1 MASVTQ
7 TIPAFT
13 QGVSQQSEVEMA
25 PGFLKEIQNGVPDMT
40 FGLQKRPGFKYLFTV
55 PNASA
60 DELKD
65 GYWFTIIR
73 DPLIPYLG
81 VIIPATL
88 NEDGTVNTYGN
99 IRIWNSGTTDECT
112 INFIQHSDGSD
123 AREYLS
129 SANRDSY
136 KTLTIEKSNLLLN
149 REKVVT
155 ESSTNTPT
163 ATVIQVSTYA
173 DLPTENID
181 GAVVYQIINSQDTAK
196 DDYYV
201 QYINGAWQEVA
212 KPNIPDGFNNWTAPH
227 VLRQI
232 DDDTFQFSEG
242 LYTDRLVGD
251 EITNPHP
258 TFVNQPIQD
267 CFSYFNRIGFLSNSN
282 VILSETLKPDYISSA
297 PQPVS
302 FYSRSAQV
310 QIASD
315 PVDLNAVSVRAVT
328 LTSVLPA
335 PQGLILFSNNEQFIL
350 YADQGVLTPQTAIIK
365 SIGNYELDSVV
376 PPVELGEEFY
386 YINKT
391 ARFTRTM
398 RMITRGMEND
408 PIVDEASQLT
418 SEYVPSS
425 VNKLVANPQ
434 NKLLILSDSAQPYIW
449 FFKTFIA
456 GGQRAM
462 NAWFKWKVPGNVLL
476 TAFSIDNIFT
486 ILGTD
491 DDKIIVCRASL
502 NKTPDSDLL
511 VNVPNPNDVL
521 FRPLIGIGP
530 YLDAWTS
537 DYESTTYDAVN
548 DRTIITPNADYPVIN
563 DPQYKP
569 LLILSESQQLRTK
582 ELYSNTGK
590 FSPTAGMIFDLTVEA
605 DGTFT
610 TPGNV
615 TADAN
620 YYVIGYRFEMLYD
633 LPTTY
638 FRIESGADNTASL
651 IISRYKFSYQDS
663 GAVTF
668 QVNDPDDIS
677 EFEDIVA
684 VTNTEYYY
692 ANALPIFRQV
702 LFTVPIYRRNEYFRF
717 RIYSNSPF
725 PATLNK
731 MSWEGQYAPRFY
743 QRG

>member
-1 MASVTQ
+1 M
-7 TIPAFT
+7 
-13 QGVSQQSEVEMA
+13 
-25 PGFLKEIQNGVPDMT
+25 
-40 FGLQKRPGFKYLFTV
+40 
-55 PNASA
+55 
-60 DELKD
+60 
-65 GYWFTIIR
+65 
-73 DPLIPYLG
+73 
-81 VIIPATL
+81 

-99 IRIWNSGTTDECT
+99 IRIWNSGTANECT

-155 ESSTNTPT
+155 ESSTTTPER
-163 ATVIQVSTYA
+163 TVIQVSTYA
-173 DLPTENID
+173 DLPTEDID
-181 GAVVYQIINSQDTAK
+181 GALVYQIINSQDTAK

-201 QYINGAWQEVA
+201 QYQNGAWQEVA
-212 KPNIPDGFNNWTAPH
+212 KPNIPDEFNNWTAPH
-227 VLRQI
+227 VLRQTGE
-232 DDDTFQFSEG
+232 DTFEFSEG

-251 EITNPHP
+251 EITNPHQHLLIKQ
-258 TFVNQPIQD
+258 FKIVSHIL
-267 CFSYFNRIGFLSNSN
+267 IGLVLSNSN
-282 VILSETLKPDYISSA
+282 VILSESLKPDYISSDT
-297 PQPVS
+297 QPVS
-302 FYSRSAQV
+302 FYARSAQV

-315 PVDLNAVSVRAVT
+315 PVDLNTVSVRAVT

-408 PIVDEASQLT
+408 PIVDEASQFT

-449 FFKTFIA
+449 FFKTFIS

-476 TAFSIDNIFT
+476 TAFTIDNIFT
-486 ILGTD
+486 VLGTE
-491 DDKIIVCRASL
+491 DDKIIICRASL

-511 VNVPNPNDVL
+511 VNIPNPNDVL

-530 YLDAWTS
+530 YLDVWTS

-548 DRTIITPNADYPVIN
+548 DRTIITPNADYPVID

-569 LLILSESQQLRTK
+569 LLILSESQQLRTR

-605 DGTFT
+605 DGTFS

-615 TADAN
+615 IADAD

-668 QVNDPDDIS
+668 QVNDPDDIA
-677 EFEDIVA
+677 EFEDVSA

-702 LFTVPIYRRNEYFRF
+702 LFTVPIYQETNTLDLESIVIR
-717 RIYSNSPF
+717 PF
-725 PATLNK
+725 LPH
-731 MSWEGQYAPRFY
+731 
-743 QRG
+743 